1 MSGLSQYGLC
11 LVGEDVEGN
20 ISLTFSLICT
30 FRVGVLSELRGK
42 VMDEVDVPI
51 IPLTC
56 NSTIGTMSGFSPM
69 SIVRG
74 LEVAERL
81 VRDTSIKSRGGEID
95 WKDES
100 ASPQSFRGNEC
111 TLKALLSEEFDKSN
125 STEAQRR
132 ERICSTRGEL
142 GSTESVSTLR
152 PSLVNGGV
160 RAIGDGVFVGEFVD
174 GKVSK

>member
-1 MSGLSQYGLC
+1 
-11 LVGEDVEGN
+11 
-20 ISLTFSLICT
+20 
-30 FRVGVLSELRGK
+30 
-42 VMDEVDVPI
+42 MDEVDVPI
-51 IPLTC
+51 IPLAS

-74 LEVAERL
+74 LEVGERL

-132 ERICSTRGEL
+132 ERICSTRGEEL
-142 GSTESVSTLR
+142 GSTESVSRLT
-152 PSLVNGGV
+152 SSFVDGGV
-160 RAIGDGVFVGEFVD
+160 RAFGVVVVGEFVD